1 MKSFD
6 FLHSGSI
13 QQDSNANWST
23 LRTKLKDFKNDWT
36 TMDVVGLRSAADEI
50 VFLMY
55 RDNNN
60 NFKQYNSAVLIDAFK
75 CIVDNLNATDHQW
88 KFYDEFK
95 EHMKLQN
102 IPDKNVRF
110 LDSTLTF
117 VRQGRKI
124 GNYLTINLAE
134 TVVPE

>member
-13 QQDSNANWST
+13 QQDGNANWST
-23 LRTKLKDFKNDWT
+23 LRTKLKDFSNDWT

-75 CIVDNLNATDHQW
+75 CIVDNLNTTDHQW

-117 VRQGRKI
+117 VKQGRKI